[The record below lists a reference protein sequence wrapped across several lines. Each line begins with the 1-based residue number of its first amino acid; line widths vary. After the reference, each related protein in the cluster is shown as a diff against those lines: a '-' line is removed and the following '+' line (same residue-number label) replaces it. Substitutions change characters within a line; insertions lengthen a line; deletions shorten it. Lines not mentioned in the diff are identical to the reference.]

1 MYNSP
6 LTAFVDESGVQAAM
20 SRSHTWVKRGT
31 AFIDPVSM
39 NWGKTLTLIGAI
51 RRAVWCVPVVGRAGT
66 SQRMST
72 TCPSRIRCQAATG
85 SWTKARQWET
95 ERRLFSSARATMCPS
110 AKGNGVW
117 SFNDAWLRTS
127 LEEARR
133 QAPRN
138 GASILD
144 AARELRIR
152 DAHVGPVAR
161 QVATG
166 AARLRRCGI
175 LSRREMD
182 LNDLLRGQRIDPEHV
197 LVFRHRP
204 HEPQLRK
211 VLPWFAAEALEVF
224 NAYQQTQGPRV
235 EKAMQRASHVAA
247 FIGHEPGKAL
257 FVGLYAI
264 GATTPLTRDS
274 YLQIPANV
282 TLKTHGARSGFD
294 KGRSSVLWF
303 DLALTDFYTAWKGK
317 LIMSWPPPERAWW
330 RRAHRNELSVLA
342 ILEESAF
349 DEAMPEWYE
358 LTITWEEL
366 HVLPTC
372 WKSALSQWRGI
383 YVIFDH
389 DDGKSYV
396 GSAYGKDNLLG
407 RWLDYATVGHGGNKH
422 LRKRN
427 PRSFSFSILQRVS
440 PDMEADEIIRLEAT
454 WKARLHTRHPDG
466 LNDN

>member
-1 MYNSP
+1 M
-6 LTAFVDESGVQAAM
+6 
-20 SRSHTWVKRGT
+20 H
-31 AFIDPVSM
+31 
-39 NWGKTLTLIGAI
+39 
-51 RRAVWCVPVVGRAGT
+51 
-66 SQRMST
+66 
-72 TCPSRIRCQAATG
+72 
-85 SWTKARQWET
+85 
-95 ERRLFSSARATMCPS
+95 
-110 AKGNGVW
+110 
-117 SFNDAWLRTS
+117 
-127 LEEARR
+127 
-133 QAPRN
+133 
-138 GASILD
+138 
-144 AARELRIR
+144 
-152 DAHVGPVAR
+152 
-161 QVATG
+161 
-166 AARLRRCGI
+166 
-175 LSRREMD
+175 

-211 VLPWFAAEALEVF
+211 VLPWFAAEAPEVF

-274 YLQIPANV
+274 YWQIPAYV
-282 TLKTHGARSGFD
+282 TLKTFGARGFD
-294 KGRSSVLWF
+294 EQDPRPSVLWF
-303 DLALTDFYTAWKGK
+303 ELTLTDFYAAWKGK

-342 ILEESAF
+342 LLEESAF
-349 DEAMPEWYE
+349 DAAMPEWDE
-358 LTITWEEL
+358 LALTWEDL
-366 HVLPTC
+366 RVLPTR

-407 RWLDYATVGHGGNKH
+407 RWLHYAAVGHGGNKY
-422 LRKRN
+422 LRRRN

-440 PDMEADEIIRLEAT
+440 PDMHADEIIRLEAT

>member
-1 MYNSP
+1 M
-6 LTAFVDESGVQAAM
+6 
-20 SRSHTWVKRGT
+20 H
-31 AFIDPVSM
+31 
-39 NWGKTLTLIGAI
+39 
-51 RRAVWCVPVVGRAGT
+51 
-66 SQRMST
+66 
-72 TCPSRIRCQAATG
+72 
-85 SWTKARQWET
+85 
-95 ERRLFSSARATMCPS
+95 
-110 AKGNGVW
+110 
-117 SFNDAWLRTS
+117 
-127 LEEARR
+127 
-133 QAPRN
+133 
-138 GASILD
+138 
-144 AARELRIR
+144 
-152 DAHVGPVAR
+152 
-161 QVATG
+161 
-166 AARLRRCGI
+166 
-175 LSRREMD
+175 

-197 LVFRHRP
+197 LVLRHRP

-211 VLPWFAAEALEVF
+211 VLPWFAAEAPEVF

-282 TLKTHGARSGFD
+282 TLKTHGSRGGFD
-294 KGRSSVLWF
+294 KGRSSMLWF
-303 DLALTDFYTAWKGK
+303 DLALTDFYAAWKGK
-317 LIMSWPPPERAWW
+317 LIISWPGLELAWW
-330 RRAHRNELSVLA
+330 RRAHRNEFSVLA

-349 DEAMPEWYE
+349 DEAMPEWNE
-358 LTITWEEL
+358 LALTWEDL
-366 HVLPTC
+366 RVLPTR

-389 DDGKSYV
+389 DDRKSYV

-440 PDMEADEIIRLEAT
+440 PT
-454 WKARLHTRHPDG
+454 WKRTRSFGLKRRGRLVSIRVTQTASMTTDAARSGGTLRERMGAPRRADG
-466 LNDN
+466 RIARSRSPSGPKPASHGASVV